1 MKYIEKF
8 KTVFGRDPTDQE
20 AQAYQRFVT
29 AMGIKENDALVM
41 FFLFQERN
49 LSRLED
55 IPNTIKVT
63 SEDAIK
69 DAKVRA
75 KVAIESA
82 VSDAVPQL
90 VDAVNKQIDR
100 TAINRSVTQ
109 KYQWLAGMAGAA
121 VLLVATAAG
130 LGWYVGSKETE
141 FARQA
146 GFLEGSKANAF
157 LSTFEGQMALSWYKT
172 GTLGNLI
179 RCDRPGWSTS
189 KDGVCIVGPT
199 KEGTYGWK

>member
-1 MKYIEKF
+1 MKFIEKF
-8 KTVFGRDPTDQE
+8 KLVFGRDPTDQE

-29 AMGIKENDALVM
+29 AMGIRENDALVL

-49 LSRLED
+49 LSRLEN
-55 IPNTIKVT
+55 IPNI
-63 SEDAIK
+63 IK
-69 DAKVRA
+69 DASQDATRDAKDRA
-75 KVAIESA
+75 KAAIDDA

-100 TAINRSVTQ
+100 TAVNHSLTQ
-109 KYQWLAGMAGAA
+109 KYQWLAIAASAAA
-121 VLLVATAAG
+121 VLVATSGG
-130 LGWYVGSKETE
+130 LGWYLGGQQTE

-146 GFLEGSKANAF
+146 GFIEGSKANAF
-157 LSTFEGQMALSWYKT
+157 LSTGEGQIAFSWYKS

-179 RCDRPGWSTS
+179 RCDRPGWSMS
-189 KDGVCIVGPT
+189 KDGICVVAPT